1 MLKQTSKPTLFALA
15 QKKNNFLPKK
25 KILILTQ
32 KPRFFMLQDITY
44 SYASLDIF

>member
-15 QKKNNFLPKK
+15 QKKQFLPKEK
-25 KILILTQ
+25 FLILTR
-32 KPRFFMLQDITY
+32 KTRFFMVQDITY